1 MTQLIQKLNNM
12 HILYNIN
19 MNKVIIKITIIIVG
33 IICGIIYYLNMKY
46 SIEPKFR
53 NCSFV
58 ANKMTDFLAFIVGLI
73 LIVKGFIYDDYLL
86 IICGIAIIIEHICQF
101 TYKI

>member
-1 MTQLIQKLNNM
+1 
-12 HILYNIN
+12 
-19 MNKVIIKITIIIVG
+19 
-33 IICGIIYYLNMKY
+33 MKY
-46 SIEPKFR
+46 SIEPKF
-53 NCSFV
+53 SKTFHLF

-73 LIVKGFIYDDYLL
+73 LIVKGFVYDDYLL